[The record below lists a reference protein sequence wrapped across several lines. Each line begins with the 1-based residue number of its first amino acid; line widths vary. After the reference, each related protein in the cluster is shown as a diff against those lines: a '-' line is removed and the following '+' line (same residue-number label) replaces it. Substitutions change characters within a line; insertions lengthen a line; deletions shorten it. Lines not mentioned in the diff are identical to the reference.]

1 MSSLFSFIFFVLLPL
16 AIGIVT
22 IYLSI
27 DFFEYLKKYHPPK
40 YKQMSFA
47 SLFGISNESFIFH
60 LIKPQ
65 EFFRFLLSPADLQ
78 DNNVKVYKSRIRL
91 SLLALTGLF
100 VIIVLCP
107 SFSKGVTNP
116 GNTPNLLASGQHTP
130 LPNATIPHQPMNI

>member
-1 MSSLFSFIFFVLLPL
+1 MSSLFSLIFFMLLPL
-16 AIGIVT
+16 AIGILT

-27 DFFEYLKKYHPPK
+27 DFFEYLKKYHPPE

-78 DNNVKVYKSRIRL
+78 DNNVKVYKTRIRF
-91 SLLALTGLF
+91 SLLALMGLF
-100 VIIVLCP
+100 AIILLW
-107 SFSKGVTNP
+107 SFLT
-116 GNTPNLLASGQHTP
+116 
-130 LPNATIPHQPMNI
+130 

>member
-1 MSSLFSFIFFVLLPL
+1 MSSLFSLIFFMLLPL
-16 AIGIVT
+16 AIGMLT

-27 DFFEYLKKYHPPK
+27 DFFEYLKKYHPPE

-78 DNNVKVYKSRIRL
+78 DNNVKVYKTRIRL
-91 SLLALTGLF
+91 SLLALMGLF
-100 VIIVLCP
+100 AIILLW
-107 SFSKGVTNP
+107 SFLT
-116 GNTPNLLASGQHTP
+116 
-130 LPNATIPHQPMNI
+130 

>member
-1 MSSLFSFIFFVLLPL
+1 MISLFSFFFFVLLPL
-16 AIGIVT
+16 AIGILT

-27 DFFEYLKKYHPPK
+27 DFFEYLKKYHQPE

-78 DNNVKVYKSRIRL
+78 DNNIKVYKTRIRL

-100 VIIVLCP
+100 AII
-107 SFSKGVTNP
+107 
-116 GNTPNLLASGQHTP
+116 LLWNFLT
-130 LPNATIPHQPMNI
+130 

>member
-100 VIIVLCP
+100 VIIVLWP
-107 SFSKGVTNP
+107 ILF
-116 GNTPNLLASGQHTP
+116 
-130 LPNATIPHQPMNI
+130 

>member
-1 MSSLFSFIFFVLLPL
+1 MSSLFSLIFFMLLPL
-16 AIGIVT
+16 AIGILT

-27 DFFEYLKKYHPPK
+27 DFFEYLKKYHPPE

-78 DNNVKVYKSRIRL
+78 DNNVKVYKTRIRL
-91 SLLALTGLF
+91 SLLALMGLF
-100 VIIVLCP
+100 AIILLW
-107 SFSKGVTNP
+107 SFLT
-116 GNTPNLLASGQHTP
+116 
-130 LPNATIPHQPMNI
+130 